1 MGAAIGG
8 LVASVVGS
16 AVSSVVGSMMSSL
29 VSNFGGGNIAG
40 ALANAFMGSLGN
52 ALNSVID
59 NSPLPQFLKD
69 AAKDVI
75 GNVIGGNQQATT
87 PEAQDAVDNEYGD
100 MLDNISQGICKDA
113 ADKAEGKEG
122 GNWLVA
128 LARGLSEVQVKFL
141 DAAMENMDTM
151 KNNSVDE
158 TKSKKDQAEDRQ
170 EFIQAQ
176 SEYQA
181 NMQMFNMMAN
191 MTATSLKSLGEGLT
205 AIARKQ

>member
-1 MGAAIGG
+1 MAGAIAGIVG
-8 LVASVVGS
+8 SVVSS
-16 AVSSVVGSMMSSL
+16 AVSSVVGNMMSSL
-29 VSNFGGGNIAG
+29 ISNFGSSNIAG
-40 ALANAFMGSLGN
+40 AFANAFMGALGT
-52 ALNSVID
+52 ALKTIID
-59 NSPLPQFLKD
+59 NAPLPQFLKD
-69 AAKDVI
+69 AAKDLI
-75 GNVIGGNQQATT
+75 DNVIGSNQQPTT
-87 PEAQDAVDNEYGD
+87 PEAQDAVNCEYGD
-100 MLDNISQGICKDA
+100 MLENISQGICEEA
-113 ADKAEGKEG
+113 AEEAEGKEG

-141 DAAMENMDTM
+141 DAAMDNMDTM

-158 TKSKKDQAEDRQ
+158 TKSKEAQAEDRE

>member
-8 LVASVVGS
+8 LVASVVSS
-16 AVSSVVGSMMSSL
+16 AVSSVAGSMLSSMI
-29 VSNFGGGNIAG
+29 SNFGSSNVAG
-40 ALANAFMGSLGN
+40 AFVNAFMGALGT

-75 GNVIGGNQQATT
+75 ANVIGNNQQATT
-87 PEAQDAVDNEYGD
+87 PEAQDAVNCEYGD
-100 MLDNISQGICKDA
+100 MLDNISEGIAEEA
-113 ADKAEGKEG
+113 AEEAEGKEG
-122 GNWLVA
+122 VNWLVA
-128 LARGLSEVQVKFL
+128 LAGGLAKSQINFL
-141 DAAMENMDTM
+141 DKAMEAQDTM
-151 KNNSVDE
+151 EKASGEGDE
-158 TKSKKDQAEDRQ
+158 GRND
-170 EFIQAQ
+170 FIMAQ

-191 MTATSLKSLGEGLT
+191 LTSTSLKSIGEGLT

>member
-16 AVSSVVGSMMSSL
+16 AVSSVVGSMLSSMI
-29 VSNFGGGNIAG
+29 SNFGGGNIAG
-40 ALANAFMGSLGN
+40 ALANAFMGALGN

-113 ADKAEGKEG
+113 AEKAEGKEG